1 MAFLTRLFGGL
12 QRIEELLLGW
22 SIIAIAALTIS
33 NIFCRAVL
41 QFSLPFT
48 GELSQFF
55 MIMVTF
61 VGLSYAASRGRHI
74 RMTALYD
81 QFSPRG
87 RKALMIVIS
96 ASTAALMLVLA
107 WYSFQYIGTVRFLE
121 SVSPV
126 LQVPLYVVYM
136 LVPLGLISAAI
147 QYALTTARNVMSP
160 DVYLSFDVKDE
171 YEQPLDGEI

>member
-1 MAFLTRLFGGL
+1 MAFLTRLFGGI
-12 QRIEELLLGW
+12 QRIEEILLGW

-33 NIFCRAVL
+33 NVFCRAVL

-81 QFSPRG
+81 QFTPRG
-87 RKALMIVIS
+87 RKVLMIIIS

-107 WYSFQYIGTVRFLE
+107 WYSFQYIDTVRFLE

-126 LQVPLYVVYM
+126 LQVPLYLVYM

-160 DVYLSFDVKDE
+160 DVYISFDVKDE